1 MMIEEILAGV
11 RSSINSFP
19 RGEGGPEGV
28 GRGTA
33 KPDSQENACYMEI
46 TLTFPPEFLFSHEIA
61 LGDFMTASPREK
73 RLGAAAPVEQCKE
86 KREHETSNHK
96 SPGYHRQSWSRL

>member
-11 RSSINSFP
+11 HSSVNSFP

-33 KPDSQENACYMEI
+33 KPDSQENACYLEI

-73 RLGAAAPVEQCKE
+73 RFGAIFHIDQ
-86 KREHETSNHK
+86 TF
-96 SPGYHRQSWSRL
+96 